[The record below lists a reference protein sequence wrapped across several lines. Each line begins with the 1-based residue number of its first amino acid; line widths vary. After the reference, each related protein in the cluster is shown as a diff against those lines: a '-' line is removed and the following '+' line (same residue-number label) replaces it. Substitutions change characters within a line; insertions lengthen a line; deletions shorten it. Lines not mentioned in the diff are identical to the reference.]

1 MIRMPHPCPGYA
13 IGSVEGRVAI
23 QYVNPTNPKDNFT
36 FKCHRSNGTNQG
48 YQDIFSVSDGCCW
61 SDSDC

>member
-1 MIRMPHPCPGYA
+1 MTLVRIRHPWPGYA

-48 YQDIFSVSDGCCW
+48 YQDIFSVRGECR
-61 SDSDC
+61 